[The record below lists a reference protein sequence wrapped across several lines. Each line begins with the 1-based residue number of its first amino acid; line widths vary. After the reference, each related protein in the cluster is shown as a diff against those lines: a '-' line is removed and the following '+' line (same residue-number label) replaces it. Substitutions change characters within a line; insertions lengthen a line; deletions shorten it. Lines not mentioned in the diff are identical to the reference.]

1 MLGNLHQDA
10 RYGFRSVR
18 KHPGFTSIITLV
30 LMLGI
35 GTSTTMFSLVRAVL
49 LRPLPFREQ
58 ERLVLMW
65 KRDATSSN
73 DFIELSYAEFMDWR
87 QQSDVFEALAV
98 MPTTV
103 YGYSYIL
110 TGHGEPAQVE
120 STKVSGNFF
129 TTLGLA
135 AAAGRTLLPSDD
147 EETSEQVVVLSDR
160 FWRRQFAS
168 DRGVVGRKL
177 SLSGTAYT
185 VIGIMPPES
194 EFPRGADVWV
204 ALGRSLPPEAM
215 SDRSVVYL
223 QAVGRLKS
231 GVSIE
236 QARAQLDTVV
246 RHLAEQFPETAAE
259 RQSVVITPLEES
271 LVGNV
276 RPALVLLLAA
286 SSLLL
291 LIGCVNIA
299 NLLLARSTARRRE
312 MAIRAALGASGRRII
327 SQLITESVVLS
338 IVGAVFGLAL
348 AIAAIKFLAVVLP
361 TDMPRVEDV
370 TVDVWVLGFALLV
383 SLLTGLFFGLAPAAQ
398 SAHANL
404 AGTLKAE
411 GGRVVGA
418 RGGRRLR
425 EVLVVF
431 EVAITLF
438 VLICAGLIVKSF
450 YNLQRVPLGFDPANV
465 LTVQINLPWGKYSL
479 RKQMA
484 FYQQLIPRVEAVPG
498 VKAAGAVL
506 IRPLEGVIGWDV
518 HVLAEGQPEERG
530 RMNPPSNYQV
540 VTPHYFRAVGLSML
554 EGREFTDHDDKD
566 LEKVVI
572 ISDSLAKSLWPDRS
586 PVGKSLKFNESGMDA
601 SWRTVV
607 GVVDEASYRGLM
619 NKKHD
624 LYVPYLQATEPI
636 RYLAVRTS
644 GDPYQVLPAIRQEV
658 LALDPDQPIAS
669 PVSLKDMVSRSM
681 ERERL
686 TMQAMVLFATL
697 SSILAS
703 VGIYGVISYSV
714 AQRTREIGIRKA
726 LGAQRRHILRMVMGE
741 GLKLTSFGICLGVIG
756 AVATTRLLSSML
768 VGISAVDSFVYVSVA
783 LLLVLLALWA
793 SFIPAQRAMRIDPLK
808 TLREE

>member
-1 MLGNLHQDA
+1 MLANLRQDA
-10 RYGFRSVR
+10 RYAFRSMR

-35 GTSTTMFSLVRAVL
+35 GTSTAMFSLVRAVL

-65 KRDATSSN
+65 KRDATTSN
-73 DFIELSYAEFMDWR
+73 DFVELSYAEFMDWR
-87 QQSDVFEALAV
+87 EQSDVFEALAV

-103 YGYSYIL
+103 YGYSHIL
-110 TGHGEPAQVE
+110 TGHGAPAQVE
-120 STKVSGNFF
+120 SAKVSGNYF
-129 TTLGLA
+129 TTLGLG

-147 EETSEQVVVLSDR
+147 EPSSEYVVVLSDR
-160 FWRRQFAS
+160 FWRRQFAT
-168 DRGVVGRKL
+168 DRGVVGRTL
-177 SLSGTAYT
+177 NLSGTPYT
-185 VIGIMPPES
+185 VVGIMPPES
-194 EFPRGADVWV
+194 EFPRGADVWLP
-204 ALGRSLPPEAM
+204 LGRSLPPEAM
-215 SDRSVVYL
+215 SDRNVVYL
-223 QAVGRLKS
+223 QAVGRLKP

-236 QARAQLDTVV
+236 RARAQLDTII
-246 RHLAEQFPETAAE
+246 RNLAEQFPETAA
-259 RQSVVITPLEES
+259 QGQGVAITPLEES
-271 LVGNV
+271 LLGNV
-276 RPALVLLLAA
+276 RPALVLLLVA

-299 NLLLARSTARRRE
+299 NLVLARSTVRQRE

-327 SQLITESVVLS
+327 SQLITESVLLS
-338 IVGAVFGLAL
+338 VVGAVFGLAL
-348 AIAAIKFLAVVLP
+348 AIAEIKFLAAVLP
-361 TDMPRVEDV
+361 TDMPRIEDV
-370 TVDVWVLGFALLV
+370 TVDAWVLGFALLV
-383 SLLTGLFFGLAPAAQ
+383 SLLTGILFGLAPATQ
-398 SAHANL
+398 STQADL

-411 GGRVVGA
+411 SGRVVGA
-418 RGGRRLR
+418 RGARRLR

-431 EVAITLF
+431 EVAVTLF
-438 VLICAGLIVKSF
+438 VLICAGLILKSF

-479 RKQMA
+479 PKQMA

-506 IRPLEGVIGWDV
+506 IRPLEGAVGWDV

-540 VTPHYFRAVGLSML
+540 VTPHYFRAVGISML
-554 EGREFTDHDDKD
+554 EGREFIDHDDQQ

-572 ISDSLAKSLWPDRS
+572 ISDSLAKSLWPDGGA
-586 PVGKSLKFNESGMDA
+586 VGKRLKFDESGMDA
-601 SWRTVV
+601 SWRMVV
-607 GVVDEASYRGLM
+607 GVVAEASYRGLM
-619 NKKHD
+619 KKKHD
-624 LYVPYLQATEPI
+624 LYVPYLQATEPL

-658 LALDPDQPIAS
+658 LELDPDQPIAS
-669 PVSLKDMVSRSM
+669 PLSLKDMVSRSL
-681 ERERL
+681 ERERF
-686 TMQAMVLFATL
+686 TMLMMVLFASL
-697 SSILAS
+697 SSVLAS

-726 LGAQRRHILRMVMGE
+726 LGAQRGHILRMVMGE
-741 GLKLTSFGICLGVIG
+741 GLKLTVLGICLGVIG

-783 LLLVLLALWA
+783 LLLVVLALWA
-793 SFIPAQRAMRIDPLK
+793 CYVPAQRAMRIDPLT
-808 TLREE
+808 TLRDE